1 MQKFILFIRE
11 DLTRY
16 PLPAQT
22 LQHLI
27 EAHTQWAQRLHE
39 RGLFVSGSGIGPEGF
54 LVYADKVTALQDLKH
69 GLGGYYIV
77 QANDLQHAVE
87 IARECPTFAEGDV
100 MEVRPLM

>member
-1 MQKFILFIRE
+1 MQKFILLIRE

-16 PLPAQT
+16 PLSEE
-22 LQHLI
+22 HL
-27 EAHTQWAQRLHE
+27 QRLIDAHVTWAKQLQE

-54 LVYADKVTALQDLKH
+54 LVYADKVTGLQDLKQ
-69 GLGGYYIV
+69 GLGGFYIV
-77 QANDLQHAVE
+77 LADNLEQAVE